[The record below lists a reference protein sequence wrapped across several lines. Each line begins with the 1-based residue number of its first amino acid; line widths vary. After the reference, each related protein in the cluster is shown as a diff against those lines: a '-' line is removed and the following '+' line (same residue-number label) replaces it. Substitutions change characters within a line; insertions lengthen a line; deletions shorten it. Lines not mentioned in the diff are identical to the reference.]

1 MVCIDMCT
9 NLYTDV
15 INVLFEIV
23 SILEIPSKNWFSVDS
38 STGYLNVIGKPDRE
52 ECSQLTL
59 FVKV

>member
-1 MVCIDMCT
+1 LTV
-9 NLYTDV
+9 DV
-15 INVLFEIV
+15 IDILFEIV